1 MPDGSKETRPLSVQ
15 DKKSLLLAHTF
26 IESLDD
32 EDVDR
37 LAHHARLMTF
47 STGETI
53 FQYRRDNFSQRRSRC
68 QHAGGD
74 QRLCPDQYDHIR

>member
-1 MPDGSKETRPLSVQ
+1 MPDGSKEKKSPSAQ

-37 LAHHARLMTF
+37 LAPRGFGRL
-47 STGETI
+47 
-53 FQYRRDNFSQRRSRC
+53 
-68 QHAGGD
+68 
-74 QRLCPDQYDHIR
+74 

>member
-37 LAHHARLMTF
+37 QEHHARLMTF

-53 FQYRRDNFSQRRSRC
+53 FLQRRSRC
-68 QHAGGD
+68 EHA
-74 QRLCPDQYDHIR
+74 

>member
-15 DKKSLLLAHTF
+15 DKKSLLLARTF

-32 EDVDR
+32 EDVDW

-47 STGETI
+47 STGKTI
-53 FQYRRDNFSQRRSRC
+53 FLQRRSRC
-68 QHAGGD
+68 EHA
-74 QRLCPDQYDHIR
+74 